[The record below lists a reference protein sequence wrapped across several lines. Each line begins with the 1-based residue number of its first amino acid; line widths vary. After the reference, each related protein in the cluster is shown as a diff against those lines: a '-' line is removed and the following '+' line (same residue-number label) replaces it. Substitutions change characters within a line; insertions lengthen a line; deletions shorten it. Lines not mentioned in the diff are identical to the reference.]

1 MTNYNLFRNIASRR
15 RVGIWNGGNIVKA
28 KLRGKQDKGWVYFV
42 PNVVEIG
49 FSSPANNMHQLFVGA
64 AYDAPFA
71 LLVER
76 EREREVCLMDG
87 TCTIWFTIAW
97 EIQSKWLA

>member
-1 MTNYNLFRNIASRR
+1 MTNYNVFRNIASRR

-76 EREREVCLMDG
+76 ERERESYVWWMEHVPFDSLLLGKFKAND
-87 TCTIWFTIAW
+87 
-97 EIQSKWLA
+97 